1 MNQSIFIERQ
11 TCARTQVIG
20 NKEIYIVVKQN
31 NFYIQLRSETMQLTE
46 CEFKCVLIYDTPDKR
61 LVPFVN
67 ASPIKY
73 KIHQLTT
80 HSVSIESKL
89 TVLSSQHEDMLFI
102 VRIDILNHK
111 ELITKLFSA
120 PIKVT
125 SKPESKKKLKFDSFK
140 RDNEKKPKICENLN
154 ISNSSSLTDESNICV
169 FTLLATNSI
178 LMEQIRKNLNKI
190 KPIETLE
197 NGLKKYI
204 RLMLSLDFSCHQ
216 YYLFDSLK
224 SLSPQQITA
233 LEEISN
239 VFSHSSHSI
248 PFINFNQQIQSQ
260 ETQYDLI
267 SNSVPN
273 PFLRKSSLEQ
283 QF

>member
-1 MNQSIFIERQ
+1 MNQSIFVERQ

-31 NFYIQLRSETMQLTE
+31 NFVIQLHSESIQLTE

-61 LVPFVN
+61 IVPFVN

-102 VRIDILNHK
+102 VRIDIFNNK
-111 ELITKLFSA
+111 QLITRLFSA

-125 SKPESKKKLKFDSFK
+125 SKLESKKKPKFDILK
-140 RDNEKKPKICENLN
+140 GDNEKKPRIYEDLN
-154 ISNSSSLTDESNICV
+154 ISNSSSPTDESNICV
-169 FTLLATNSI
+169 LTLLATNSI
-178 LMEQIRKNLNKI
+178 LIEQVKKNLNKI
-190 KPIETLE
+190 EPIETLE

-216 YYLFDSLK
+216 YYLFDSIK

-239 VFSHSSHSI
+239 VFTHSSHSS
-248 PFINFNQQIQSQ
+248 PFINFNPQTQNQ
-260 ETQYDLI
+260 ETRLDLI
-267 SNSVPN
+267 NNSIQN
-273 PFLRKSSLEQ
+273 PFLRKSSIEQ